1 MVQAPYRTERWQMLK
16 YWLDFVATLYA
27 SIVADLEKRNPLRLN
42 LDGDPGMNVG
52 HWIYIIIGFVVLFAV
67 LVALYPT
74 LFSNASAFG
83 NSTGA
88 IGKVVV
94 VLLPILLAVTVL
106 ILFVRNFLGGK
117 KGY

>member
-27 SIVADLEKRNPLRLN
+27 SIVADLEKRNPLRLD

-74 LFSNASAFG
+74 EEGLLSPRR
-83 NSTGA
+83 TG
-88 IGKVVV
+88 
-94 VLLPILLAVTVL
+94 PQPRDLA
-106 ILFVRNFLGGK
+106 FLGSTSLPFLVSRE
-117 KGY
+117 